1 MLLLCYQIIINHGTP
16 LEEEGYIYFCTKS
29 LFMALNSI
37 LKIFLPKDRVFYQL
51 FESVAEE
58 LVKMGDK
65 LKEVVNE
72 TDFDK
77 RSKLIKELEDM
88 EHVND
93 GLTHNIFTE
102 LGKNFITPFDRE
114 DIHYL
119 ASALDDIA
127 DYIYA
132 SAKKIN
138 FYHVNPEDIGIRKFG
153 DLIAL
158 GCVQVHKA
166 VTELRNMKN
175 MRQITDALVAINSIE
190 NQGDDIFDMSIE
202 RLFATEPDAK
212 EVIKKREIY
221 QVMEIVTDK
230 CEDAA
235 NVIESIIIKYA

>member
-1 MLLLCYQIIINHGTP
+1 MLPNYYHCPYYSNCLPLNIIFAANFIT
-16 LEEEGYIYFCTKS
+16 
-29 LFMALNSI
+29 MAGLNSI
-37 LKIFLPKDRVFYQL
+37 LKIFLPKDRVFFQL

-58 LVKMGDK
+58 LVKMGEK
-65 LKEVVNE
+65 LKEIVNE
-72 TDFDK
+72 PDFDK
-77 RSKLIKELEDM
+77 RAQLIQEIEDM

-93 GLTHNIFTE
+93 DYTHNIFTE

-138 FYHVNPEDIGIRKFG
+138 FYRVNPNDTGIKKMAE
-153 DLIAL
+153 LIAV

-190 NQGDDIFDMSIE
+190 NQADDIFDMSIE
-202 RLFATEPDAK
+202 RLFATEPDDK

-235 NVIESIIIKYA
+235 NVIESIIVKYA

>member
-1 MLLLCYQIIINHGTP
+1 
-16 LEEEGYIYFCTKS
+16 
-29 LFMALNSI
+29 MAGINSI

-72 TDFDK
+72 PDFDK
-77 RSKLIKELEDM
+77 RGKLIKELEDM

-93 GLTHNIFTE
+93 EYTHRIFTE

-119 ASALDDIA
+119 ASALDDIG
-127 DYIYA
+127 I
-132 SAKKIN
+132 KK
-138 FYHVNPEDIGIRKFG
+138 FA
-153 DLIAL
+153 DLIPH
-158 GCVQVHKA
+158 GCHHIHKA

-175 MRQITDALVAINSIE
+175 MRHITDALVAINSIE

-202 RLFATEPDAK
+202 RLFATESDAK

-235 NVIESIIIKYA
+235 NVIESIIIKYS